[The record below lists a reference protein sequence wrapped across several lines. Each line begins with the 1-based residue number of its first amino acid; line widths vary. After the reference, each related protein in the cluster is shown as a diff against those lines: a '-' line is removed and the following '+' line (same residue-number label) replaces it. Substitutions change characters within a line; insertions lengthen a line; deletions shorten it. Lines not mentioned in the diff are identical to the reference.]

1 MVASLVSIILGPKSF
16 GFGRRFVLLCLTL
29 FLTGCSSKQVIV
41 EGNFPE
47 PLLDPLPIT
56 MGVIYPPA
64 FAQHEFFDEA
74 KGRADSDWLVRTGE
88 AQVAFWDILLGGLF
102 QEVVHIDSWEA
113 AQAKGG
119 RIDGVLI
126 PSIAELQYTVPT
138 HTNVKVY
145 EIWMRYEF
153 CLVDI
158 AAIHQQDDGALSFN
172 PDDRL
177 AEWPI
182 TAYGKTPTA
191 FLQSDEEAVNLA
203 AVVALRDAGAHFI
216 TTFGR
221 TPGVDAWLDGLSPRQ
236 GSGETV
242 SGQTTLTTPNPT
254 TKATLSTIPE
264 AAGASP
270 NETIEQGALRDGAP
284 APTASEAI
292 DSAALSAPE
301 GGNAPATQDPID
313 GSNAVAEQASSAVQ
327 LEPVGSTSEAA
338 GSTEQGGTR

>member
-1 MVASLVSIILGPKSF
+1 MVASLVSIILGREST
-16 GFGRRFVLLCLTL
+16 GLGRRLVLLCLTL
-29 FLTGCSSKQVIV
+29 CIAGCSSKQVVV

-74 KGRADSDWLVRTGE
+74 KGRAESDWLVKTGE

-102 QEVVHIDSWEA
+102 QEVVHIDSWET
-113 AQAKGG
+113 AQLEGG

-145 EIWMRYEF
+145 EIWMRYRISP
-153 CLVDI
+153 CRYCCDPSARRWRAQLQPRRSPRGM
-158 AAIHQQDDGALSFN
+158 AHY
-172 PDDRL
+172 RL
-177 AEWPI
+177 RQN
-182 TAYGKTPTA
+182 PTA

-221 TPGVDAWLDGLSPRQ
+221 TPGSQPGWIV
-236 GSGETV
+236 
-242 SGQTTLTTPNPT
+242 
-254 TKATLSTIPE
+254 
-264 AAGASP
+264 
-270 NETIEQGALRDGAP
+270 
-284 APTASEAI
+284 
-292 DSAALSAPE
+292 
-301 GGNAPATQDPID
+301 
-313 GSNAVAEQASSAVQ
+313 
-327 LEPVGSTSEAA
+327 
-338 GSTEQGGTR
+338 

>member
-1 MVASLVSIILGPKSF
+1 MVASLVSIILGPDSI
-16 GFGRRFVLLCLTL
+16 GWGRKVALLCLTL
-29 FLTGCSSKQVIV
+29 VIAGCSSKQVIV

-74 KGRADSDWLVRTGE
+74 KGRAESDWLVKTGE
-88 AQVAFWDILLGGLF
+88 AQVAFWDILLRGLF
-102 QEVVHIDSWEA
+102 QEVVHIDSWETV
-113 AQAKGG
+113 QSEGE

-138 HTNVKVY
+138 HTNVKIY

-153 CLVDI
+153 RLADI
-158 AAIHQQDDGALSFN
+158 AAIHQQDDGSLSFK

-177 AEWPI
+177 AQWPI

-221 TPGVDAWLDGLSPRQ
+221 TPEVAAWLDGLSPRQ
-236 GSGETV
+236 ASGETV
-242 SGQTTLTTPNPT
+242 S
-254 TKATLSTIPE
+254 
-264 AAGASP
+264 
-270 NETIEQGALRDGAP
+270 
-284 APTASEAI
+284 
-292 DSAALSAPE
+292 
-301 GGNAPATQDPID
+301 NAPASAIPSPTAGATPGTGADETREQDTPQD
-313 GSNAVAEQASSAVQ
+313 SASAPAASAATDSASMPTPNSADAPTPNDPADAGNAVAEQAVSAVP
-327 LEPVGSTSEAA
+327 LDSATAASETA
-338 GSTEQGGTR
+338 GSRELGGTR

>member
-1 MVASLVSIILGPKSF
+1 M
-16 GFGRRFVLLCLTL
+16 
-29 FLTGCSSKQVIV
+29 IV

-74 KGRADSDWLVRTGE
+74 KGRADSDWLVKTGE
-88 AQVAFWDILLGGLF
+88 AQVAFWDILLNGLF
-102 QEVVHIDSWEA
+102 QEVVHINSWETV
-113 AQAKGG
+113 QSEGD

-138 HTNVKVY
+138 HTNVKIY

-153 CLVDI
+153 RLADI
-158 AAIHQQDDGALSFN
+158 AAIHQQEDGALSFK
-172 PDDRL
+172 PEDRL
-177 AEWPI
+177 AQWPI

-221 TPGVDAWLDGLSPRQ
+221 TPEVAAWLDGLSPREA
-236 GSGETV
+236 SGETV
-242 SGQTTLTTPNPT
+242 SNEPALATPNPT
-254 TKATLSTIPE
+254 VRTTSG
-264 AAGASP
+264 AGAD
-270 NETIEQGALRDGAP
+270 EIREQAALQ
-284 APTASEAI
+284 
-292 DSAALSAPE
+292 DSAS
-301 GGNAPATQDPID
+301 APATSATSDSATMPAPSSGDTPTSNDPAD
-313 GSNAVAEQASSAVQ
+313 SGNAVAEQTVSAVP
-327 LEPVGSTSEAA
+327 LDSATATPETTESSEL
-338 GSTEQGGTR
+338 GDTQ

>member
-1 MVASLVSIILGPKSF
+1 MILGPDSI
-16 GFGRRFVLLCLTL
+16 GLGRRVVLLCLVL
-29 FLTGCSSKQVIV
+29 LIAGCSSKQVIV

-74 KGRADSDWLVRTGE
+74 KGRADSDWLVKTGE

-102 QEVVHIDSWEA
+102 QEVVHIDSWA
-113 AQAKGG
+113 TAQAEGG
-119 RIDGVLI
+119 RLDGVLI

-153 CLVDI
+153 RLVDI
-158 AAIHQQDDGALSFN
+158 AAIHQQEDGALSFN

-221 TPGVDAWLDGLSPRQ
+221 TPEVAAWLDGISPRQ
-236 GSGETV
+236 ASGETV
-242 SGQTTLTTPNPT
+242 SNEPASAISNPT
-254 TKATLSTIPE
+254 
-264 AAGASP
+264 AGAASGTGAD
-270 NETIEQGALRDGAP
+270 ETREQAALQDSASAP
-284 APTASEAI
+284 AANVAI
-292 DSAALSAPE
+292 DSASMSAPNSADAPNNTDPTD
-301 GGNAPATQDPID
+301 GG
-313 GSNAVAEQASSAVQ
+313 NAVAEQTVSAVP
-327 LEPVGSTSEAA
+327 LDSATAASETAESSELGDA
-338 GSTEQGGTR
+338 R